1 MQSAAITDWKEI
13 QDLYPVNQEMIW
25 LNNCGTTP
33 CNSETIQILQ
43 EYLEGYAKKG
53 VLTEVRKYGN
63 VKHSIRKIVAG
74 LINCDPEELCVIHNT
89 NEGMNF
95 LSLGFRLKAGDE
107 ILLLENEYPSNIY
120 PWEHW
125 KEKGVKIGTIPMAN
139 TPDQF
144 LDNLKAAVSSHTKIV
159 SLSAVHWCTGMPF
172 PLEEIGNFLDS
183 KGIDFVLDGAQGV
196 GLVPI
201 DVRKMKLKYIAFPA
215 WKWLLG
221 PLGLGMLYI
230 QQDKI
235 DTLAFP
241 FKGTGSVVNDEV
253 YLPYRA
259 ELKPGADRYEISS
272 GNFLDWVYFQSTL
285 EMLHKI
291 GFHTVME
298 RIYELADYLSEG
310 MKAIGFQM
318 ELDHF
323 PDYRT
328 GIVVGYK
335 EGISMEE
342 LVSYLKKNGVMCAL
356 RLGKVRFSP
365 HIYNRKDQLDRVVE
379 LLGNFSQ

>member
-1 MQSAAITDWKEI
+1 MQPAAITDWKEI
-13 QDLYPVNQEMIW
+13 QDIYPVNQEMIW

-33 CNSETIQILQ
+33 CNSETIRTVQ
-43 EYLEGYAKKG
+43 EYLEGYARKG

-63 VKHSIRKIVAG
+63 VKNSIRKIVAG

-95 LSLGFRLKAGDE
+95 LSLGFRLKTGDE

-310 MKAIGFQM
+310 MKAVRFQM

-328 GIVVGYK
+328 GIVVGFK